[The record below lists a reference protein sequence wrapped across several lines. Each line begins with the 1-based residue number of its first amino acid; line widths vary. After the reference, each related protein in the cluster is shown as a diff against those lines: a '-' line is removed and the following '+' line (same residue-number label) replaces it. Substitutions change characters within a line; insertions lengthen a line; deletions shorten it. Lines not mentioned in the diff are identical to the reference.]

1 MNILYKVNYIY
12 NINMILYNHNKG
24 RLGNSLFRLF
34 ANIVFAHVYKTNA
47 QINNFIGPANFCI
60 SDDDFIIWMNNVL
73 NNNVINNVNINSSF
87 LFDGFYQHDKI
98 YVKYKNEIINFITN
112 NPNLIIKTDREDSY
126 KVIDFINYS
135 IPQKYNVVVHLRL
148 EDFILISQVINP
160 NCIKNIIDELI
171 LDYPNEKICF
181 VLNKP
186 KTELEIKYIQFFT
199 NKYSNIVIE
208 SNDVVTDYTIMK
220 NAKVLVCSCSTLSWA
235 ASLLSNTLEKVYIP
249 NYNQVNGSHQTFK
262 KPIENTI
269 LYEIQTCNINE
280 LDIILK

>member
-1 MNILYKVNYIY
+1 
-12 NINMILYNHNKG
+12 MILYNHNKG

-34 ANIVFAHVYKTNA
+34 ANIVFAYVYKTNA
-47 QINNFIGPANFCI
+47 QINNFIGSSNICI
-60 SDDDFIIWMNNVL
+60 SDNYFIIWMNNVL
-73 NNNVINNVNINSSF
+73 NNNVIDNLNINSSF